1 MLRAARGAVPL
12 DFSQEASVAEH
23 FGLLFACGTY
33 LVLQRSILRL
43 IIGLGLMSHGVN
55 LLLFTMG
62 ELRKPSVFSEER
74 ISSIPVIEK
83 APNISQI
90 ETMADPLVQALILT
104 AIVISFGVTAF
115 VLIAFGVFAI
125 KKTEKQNINQKI
137 KS

>member
-1 MLRAARGAVPL
+1 MPSPAGQLT
-12 DFSQEASVAEH
+12 EKSVEK
-23 FGLLFACGTY
+23 TPTP
-33 LVLQRSILRL
+33 IRL
-43 IIGLGLMSHGVN
+43 PPGN

-62 ELRKPSVFSEER
+62 ELRKPSVFSEDR

-115 VLIAFGVFAI
+115 ILVVGYRAQRKFGTDDLDVLRRLKG
-125 KKTEKQNINQKI
+125 
-137 KS
+137 

>member
-1 MLRAARGAVPL
+1 MALLMP
-12 DFSQEASVAEH
+12 VAI
-23 FGLLFACGTY
+23 GLLFACGTY

-62 ELRKPSVFSEER
+62 ELRKPSVFSKDS

-115 VLIAFGVFAI
+115 ILVVGYRAQRKFGTDDLDI
-125 KKTEKQNINQKI
+125 LRRLRG
-137 KS
+137 